1 MLGKNGFHIRIQQE
15 KSYQN
20 DELFFLG
27 FEKVLKLQGSVVM
40 AFISFVIELLIARYL
55 VVRFLISSFSL

>member
-1 MLGKNGFHIRIQQE
+1 MLGKICFHIRIQQE

-27 FEKVLKLQGSVVM
+27 FEKVSKMQAG
-40 AFISFVIELLIARYL
+40 IIENGTT
-55 VVRFLISSFSL
+55 FLIINFLC

>member
-1 MLGKNGFHIRIQQE
+1 MLGKNGLYIRIQQE

-27 FEKVLKLQGSVVM
+27 FEKVLKMQASVIGRCS
-40 AFISFVIELLIARYL
+40 AN
-55 VVRFLISSFSL
+55 SLTRLSDL